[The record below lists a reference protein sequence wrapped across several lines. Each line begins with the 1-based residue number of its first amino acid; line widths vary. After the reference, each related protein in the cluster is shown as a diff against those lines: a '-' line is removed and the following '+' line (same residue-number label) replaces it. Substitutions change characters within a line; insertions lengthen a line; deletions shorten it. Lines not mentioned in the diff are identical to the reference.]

1 MTSTSEIPAEILA
14 GVKQALGKNYEHG
27 PIKLVKMNKGTEQ
40 EDRVLALTQYRT
52 YVLLCAART
61 RVEFKFNHLQIDSLE
76 SNKPLK
82 LKFGFPK
89 ERDRDKSLSFTM
101 KSIND
106 TLDVIEFILKSLQR
120 VFPLTSTDKLIR
132 EIHMEP
138 PERRSHIE
146 ARLNRSSMV
155 EQGPC
160 GGFSHMYRFMCDYFD
175 LPYLAEVAWDV
186 DTIYLSQD
194 CKELRIND
202 FDDLE
207 PKHMLPII
215 AVLNYNTWFTH
226 LTVVNYKLTSEAL
239 KEIPKVI
246 RSSHTLESLTLDGVG
261 LKWDFLQE
269 MSLSLTANS
278 QSNLRSIN
286 LSNNPVDDRG
296 IRHLC
301 GPLQKMTHGLVE
313 LRLVK
318 TGMTAEGAS
327 HLGKAL
333 GENNFIPTTL
343 KVLDLSGNA
352 FKDAQHGLQNIIGN
366 ISRNAKPWPDPSIHN
381 LYNFL
386 YQSNAIT
393 HLNLADTD
401 CSLNHIFEALHKGCF
416 LSLVHLNLSGTF
428 AHSKHHS
435 VVPRQV
441 KNFFT
446 AAKSL
451 KTINISRNRCPP
463 ALVKEILETI
473 GFNKDLNR
481 LEIDL
486 SSNELGQ
493 EGADAVSSCISMLNN
508 VTTLNLRD
516 NGFNVAMVSLVAWM
530 GQNHSLEC
538 IDLSQNMSP
547 SSKKADREKV
557 VVALEEMIQN
567 PDLPLHTILLAGNR
581 FRLETQ
587 QLINAL
593 GSNTTLLSV
602 DLSGNEMK
610 DIGARLLAKALQ
622 INNKLQTVVI
632 DNNNIGLQGFQDLAQ
647 ALERN
652 YTLKRMPIP
661 TTDMMA
667 AMQKNHEK
675 HEKTE
680 AAIQK
685 IQECLQRNHSPRKFS
700 NKQAFL
706 LQRGFLYT
714 TAHQMVDKLVVHIED
729 MATEL
734 TQKSDA
740 DLQEKISTARGLI
753 DDANNSKKIYDVLQ
767 NVVGRSDDED
777 LTEKLREIACLIESE
792 MEARLER
799 NANGMVDGTSQ
810 LCGYVMQDRCLYEKI
825 EDTCREHYRLPPR
838 FVEDLVDQISAE
850 TSNQCSEANLAMAS
864 FISDSILDEIIEQL
878 STVEAELSDEL
889 KKFRDEVAN
898 GTTVRQVESIF
909 EDSREEEEEEEDD
922 SKEEQEEEN
931 DEEKTEEGQVQNE
944 EKENVEIKIEDEGS
958 ADGSDTN
965 EVALQNGG
973 TEVSKTDD
981 DAGASSGGQ
990 ALPVASLPQMTKKQN
1005 IRVQRAKSVKRP
1017 VSELPTGIPVIPI
1030 DIEEDKPEE
1039 RPSLSPLP
1047 DVQLPDLPDPNQ
1059 SAKEETDSSKSFST
1073 PRSKPKPSLLKPP
1086 SKSPGSTPK
1095 LVEFESVS
1103 NQAAAPLRDVRAD
1116 RPRVS
1121 RAMRPARARPAPR
1134 PSDQNPEGIIEEED
1148 DLSKMWSSPTVPGF
1162 ETQESPSSSP
1172 SGSQTSLS
1180 ESKKS
1185 EKKNFL
1191 GGLFRRKKDE
1201 KKDSKK
1207 DSDKKDSKKDKKE
1220 TKKEKKE
1227 REDREKKEK
1236 EERERKE
1243 KEQKE
1248 KSKKSKTPLTPTS
1261 YKSEPVIDDIDR
1273 VSKAEPTTPRFDL
1286 SPAQDTPSDVGA
1298 EKEKTDS
1305 TEAPSKHDT
1314 TEDQP
1319 KDKIEELTPVA
1330 PPKKAL
1336 RPVTGV
1342 SMFGADVMQQMQQR
1356 RMFKSANNEDV
1367 KETPEPKSP
1376 TTAPKPAF
1384 RSSPPSSEKV
1394 THKPLVLPTSPSKSL
1409 SSPNPSPAASPLSPK
1424 ATSPGPTS
1432 PRPASTSP
1440 KPVPALRPVP
1450 KPRKSELPT
1459 GADTKPLVKEVKE
1472 EEEKGKGTEEVA
1484 RAGSAKSTS
1493 AVVQEKTEADA
1504 AKVDSKEQPP
1514 AAEED
1519 TKPLEEAVAAKKTK
1533 SESDEDA
1540 SAEKKQVE
1548 ESVQDQAKNK
1558 EEDKKLED
1566 SSKTSEEKEV
1576 VAKEKPQKVEDSP
1589 AVSLDG
1595 DKNAESDKTKGPE
1608 STPED
1613 SLVRTGSTSSEKSSP
1628 LISSGSLKD
1637 VEKTTEPVI
1646 APKKDSIKSPSLP
1659 ISPKSIGTD
1668 GSPKRLSSK
1677 PKPAVPLSTKPRP
1690 ASISKKPVLPPPKP
1704 DGSIADH
1711 RRSLKPVT
1719 ARKPE
1724 AKERTSLIGL
1734 HNSGPKESNGES
1746 TESIPPKPSDL
1757 KRASKTSINGQTP
1770 KESNKTAVTPVEEEK
1785 DETPKEKEAIFV

>member
-40 EDRVLALTQYRT
+40 EDRVLNQLNQALTQYRT

-120 VFPLTSTDKLIR
+120 VFPLISMDKLIR
-132 EIHMEP
+132 EMNMEP
-138 PERRSHIE
+138 PERQSHIE

-269 MSLSLTANS
+269 MSISLTANS

-451 KTINISRNRCPP
+451 KTINLSRNRCPP
-463 ALVKEILETI
+463 TLVKEILETI

-538 IDLSQNMSP
+538 VDLSQNMSP

-667 AMQKNHEK
+667 VMQKNHEK

-740 DLQEKISTARGLI
+740 ELQEKISTARGLI

-767 NVVGRSDDED
+767 HVVGRSDDED
-777 LTEKLREIACLIESE
+777 LTEKLREIACHIESE
-792 MEARLER
+792 MEARLEVR
-799 NANGMVDGTSQ
+799 WMCA
-810 LCGYVMQDRCLYEKI
+810 LYENIYLNCHLIFKVF
-825 EDTCREHYRLPPR
+825 TTLLFLC
-838 FVEDLVDQISAE
+838 
-850 TSNQCSEANLAMAS
+850 
-864 FISDSILDEIIEQL
+864 ILD
-878 STVEAELSDEL
+878 SATVPCIAVHIL
-889 KKFRDEVAN
+889 
-898 GTTVRQVESIF
+898 
-909 EDSREEEEEEEDD
+909 
-922 SKEEQEEEN
+922 
-931 DEEKTEEGQVQNE
+931 
-944 EKENVEIKIEDEGS
+944 
-958 ADGSDTN
+958 
-965 EVALQNGG
+965 
-973 TEVSKTDD
+973 
-981 DAGASSGGQ
+981 
-990 ALPVASLPQMTKKQN
+990 
-1005 IRVQRAKSVKRP
+1005 
-1017 VSELPTGIPVIPI
+1017 
-1030 DIEEDKPEE
+1030 
-1039 RPSLSPLP
+1039 PSL
-1047 DVQLPDLPDPNQ
+1047 
-1059 SAKEETDSSKSFST
+1059 
-1073 PRSKPKPSLLKPP
+1073 
-1086 SKSPGSTPK
+1086 GSMH
-1095 LVEFESVS
+1095 LV
-1103 NQAAAPLRDVRAD
+1103 A
-1116 RPRVS
+1116 
-1121 RAMRPARARPAPR
+1121 
-1134 PSDQNPEGIIEEED
+1134 
-1148 DLSKMWSSPTVPGF
+1148 
-1162 ETQESPSSSP
+1162 
-1172 SGSQTSLS
+1172 
-1180 ESKKS
+1180 
-1185 EKKNFL
+1185 
-1191 GGLFRRKKDE
+1191 
-1201 KKDSKK
+1201 
-1207 DSDKKDSKKDKKE
+1207 
-1220 TKKEKKE
+1220 
-1227 REDREKKEK
+1227 
-1236 EERERKE
+1236 
-1243 KEQKE
+1243 
-1248 KSKKSKTPLTPTS
+1248 
-1261 YKSEPVIDDIDR
+1261 
-1273 VSKAEPTTPRFDL
+1273 
-1286 SPAQDTPSDVGA
+1286 
-1298 EKEKTDS
+1298 
-1305 TEAPSKHDT
+1305 
-1314 TEDQP
+1314 
-1319 KDKIEELTPVA
+1319 
-1330 PPKKAL
+1330 
-1336 RPVTGV
+1336 
-1342 SMFGADVMQQMQQR
+1342 
-1356 RMFKSANNEDV
+1356 
-1367 KETPEPKSP
+1367 
-1376 TTAPKPAF
+1376 
-1384 RSSPPSSEKV
+1384 
-1394 THKPLVLPTSPSKSL
+1394 
-1409 SSPNPSPAASPLSPK
+1409 
-1424 ATSPGPTS
+1424 
-1432 PRPASTSP
+1432 
-1440 KPVPALRPVP
+1440 
-1450 KPRKSELPT
+1450 
-1459 GADTKPLVKEVKE
+1459 
-1472 EEEKGKGTEEVA
+1472 
-1484 RAGSAKSTS
+1484 
-1493 AVVQEKTEADA
+1493 
-1504 AKVDSKEQPP
+1504 
-1514 AAEED
+1514 
-1519 TKPLEEAVAAKKTK
+1519 
-1533 SESDEDA
+1533 
-1540 SAEKKQVE
+1540 
-1548 ESVQDQAKNK
+1548 
-1558 EEDKKLED
+1558 
-1566 SSKTSEEKEV
+1566 
-1576 VAKEKPQKVEDSP
+1576 
-1589 AVSLDG
+1589 
-1595 DKNAESDKTKGPE
+1595 
-1608 STPED
+1608 
-1613 SLVRTGSTSSEKSSP
+1613 
-1628 LISSGSLKD
+1628 
-1637 VEKTTEPVI
+1637 
-1646 APKKDSIKSPSLP
+1646 
-1659 ISPKSIGTD
+1659 
-1668 GSPKRLSSK
+1668 
-1677 PKPAVPLSTKPRP
+1677 
-1690 ASISKKPVLPPPKP
+1690 
-1704 DGSIADH
+1704 
-1711 RRSLKPVT
+1711 
-1719 ARKPE
+1719 
-1724 AKERTSLIGL
+1724 
-1734 HNSGPKESNGES
+1734 
-1746 TESIPPKPSDL
+1746 
-1757 KRASKTSINGQTP
+1757 
-1770 KESNKTAVTPVEEEK
+1770 
-1785 DETPKEKEAIFV
+1785 